1 MHSAFLFSTAA
12 LVASALASPTIKRG
26 NNQGQDDH
34 PGGPG
39 GSSHGGGDHGNHGGH
54 GDNGFSPSL
63 PDGFPNPSQDQINDI
78 EDRAH
83 GTLPNAPLPT
93 GLSDDGITNFKLIA
107 FNEIFEVAYFS
118 ELVQNITNNVE
129 GYQFGDDKDEVL
141 ENLNVILAVEELHA
155 LGANAILQANHVDP
169 IKPCKY
175 NFPVSDF
182 ESAIAL
188 AATFTDVVL
197 GTLQDVNDIFAQN
210 TENGPVRLI
219 SSVIGNEGQ
228 QEGLFRIIQK
238 KTTPAQPFLTTS
250 TRDFAFTA
258 IQSFVV
264 PDSCPN
270 INTIP
275 LNTFKPL
282 NVLTQNIEPKDQQI
296 QFSFNL
302 SAVDVDVESLSLV
315 LINAQNKPIV
325 EKLEGTDVNEG
336 VVTFQADFPFED
348 SLLYG
353 LSIAAVTHS
362 AESFDSADDVA
373 KQTIFGPGLIEV
385 N

>member
-1 MHSAFLFSTAA
+1 MRSAFLFGTAA
-12 LVASALASPTIKRG
+12 LTASAFASPIIKRD
-26 NNQGQDDH
+26 ND
-34 PGGPG
+34 PSGPG
-39 GSSHGGGDHGNHGGH
+39 GSGHGAGDHGNHGGH
-54 GDNGFSPSL
+54 GGNDFQDFSPSL
-63 PDGFPNPSQDQINDI
+63 PDDFPNPSQDQIDDI
-78 EDRAH
+78 QDRAH
-83 GTLPNAPLPT
+83 GTLPNSPLPT

-107 FNEIFEVAYFS
+107 FNEIFEVAFFF
-118 ELVQNITNNVE
+118 ELVQNITHNVE
-129 GYQFGDDKDEVL
+129 GYQFGEDKDQVL

-155 LGANAILQANHVDP
+155 LGANAILQANHVDA

-258 IQSFVV
+258 IQGFVV

-270 INTIP
+270 IDTIP

-282 NVLTQNIEPKDQQI
+282 NVLTQNIEPKDQKI
-296 QFSFNL
+296 EFSFNL
-302 SAVDVDVESLSLV
+302 SEVDVDVESLSLV

-325 EKLEGTDVNEG
+325 EKLEDIEVKDGI
-336 VVTFQADFPFED
+336 VTFQADFPFED
-348 SLLYG
+348 FLLYG
-353 LSIAAVTHS
+353 LTIAAVTHS

-373 KQTIFGPGLIEV
+373 KQTVFGPGLIEV
-385 N
+385 S